1 MDDKL
6 TARNWFYSQPKLP
19 VPECAQCDALTVYRL
34 GYTGQYIIEMEIDSG
49 LGGEMVEIDQI
60 TDVHFN
66 YVSISDEGDC
76 EAMATREKRK
86 WLSEGESV
94 KSAINAM
101 DVACYADQ
109 TVVTGDTLDYLSNG
123 CIMLTRDHILERA
136 PDVMMALGGH
146 ELTKQMQTGLPD
158 MLPLEE
164 RLAMLK
170 EFWPH
175 DMHYYSRM
183 VKDKVICVCIDNSR
197 ARFLDIQI
205 EKLAVDIQKARAE
218 NKIILLFMH
227 EPISPRDGKGA
238 IPTLW
243 YSSGAD
249 TEYDFNK
256 NGTVGAGKMDE
267 ATAEVYRLITQNA
280 DVIKGIFCGHM
291 HSMFYNE
298 VRATYSD
305 EDGIHEAVIPQL
317 ISPGNAYLNHA
328 GRVVRIIVK

>member
-1 MDDKL
+1 MNDKI

-19 VPECAQCDALTVYRL
+19 VPECAECDAFTVYRL

-49 LGGEMVEIDQI
+49 LGGDVVEIGQI

-94 KSAINAM
+94 KSAIKAM
-101 DVACYADQ
+101 DVAYHADQ
-109 TVVTGDTLDYLSNG
+109 TVVTGDTLDYLSKG
-123 CIMLTRDHILERA
+123 CIALTQNHIIDRDPE
-136 PDVMMALGGH
+136 VMMALGGH

-158 MLPLEE
+158 KLPLDE

-175 DMHYYSRM
+175 DMHYYSKT
-183 VKDKVICVCIDNSR
+183 VKNKVICACIDNSR
-197 ARFLDIQI
+197 ARFLDVQI
-205 EKLAVDIQKARAE
+205 EKLANDIEEAKLE

-227 EPISPRDGKGA
+227 EPISPRDGRGA

-243 YSSGAD
+243 YSAGAD
-249 TEYDFNK
+249 NEHDFNK
-256 NGTVGAGKMDE
+256 NDTVGSGNMDE
-267 ATAEVYRLITQNA
+267 ATAQVYELITQNA

-298 VRATYSD
+298 VKATFSD
-305 EDGIHEAVIPQL
+305 ESGMHESVIPQL
-317 ISPGNAYLNHA
+317 IAPGNAYLDHA

>member
-49 LGGEMVEIDQI
+49 LGGEAVEIDQI

-76 EAMATREKRK
+76 EAMATRKKRK

-123 CIMLTRDHILERA
+123 CIMLTRDHILERD

-175 DMHYYSRM
+175 DMHYYSRT

-205 EKLAVDIQKARAE
+205 EKFAADIQKARSE
-218 NKIILLFMH
+218 NKIILIFMH

-256 NGTVGAGKMDE
+256 NGTVGAGKMDD

-305 EDGIHEAVIPQL
+305 EDGIHDAVIPQL